1 MERNDR
7 KRKAQEISESPEF
20 VSETINEL
28 TSVLSERDSILR
40 TEITELRDEVGRLE
54 KQLSERVEECNRLEA
69 DVAFYHPD
77 AIVDRIR
84 MKYWY
89 NGDLTILRKAIN
101 PQSRVLRSTDTRGE
115 RFLFL
120 SDVAAKKRSA
130 STAKTAELSPKHEGD
145 EATTSL
151 PAIILA
157 NSNKSTGDTEEE
169 LQEDECVSLP
179 PNANEV
185 TLSPQKEATSDAVAE
200 PAPEA
205 DIVSGAPA
213 LGCSA

>member
-101 PQSRVLRSTDTRGE
+101 PQSP
-115 RFLFL
+115 
-120 SDVAAKKRSA
+120 KKRSA

-169 LQEDECVSLP
+169 QHEDEDAIHLQEDECVSLP